1 MLQVVASA
9 AGNDRKRKNRS
20 QVESG
25 VPIEEPGREYLGG
38 IIHIEE
44 VLDDCIDQY
53 NTVFVDG

>member
-1 MLQVVASA
+1 MASA